1 MQLTCITC
9 GREVE
14 EGRTC
19 CHQCLAEVNW
29 LDTTR
34 RCEDCG
40 DPIPHGR
47 TLCDFCLAKAA
58 QPQSYP
64 PSIVPAAVDEM
75 KSAIMDSMM
84 LTLTNIVEQAD
95 ALIVQLARLKGA
107 IK

>member
-1 MQLTCITC
+1 MQPTCLTCGI
-9 GREVE
+9 EIE
-14 EGRTC
+14 EGETC
-19 CHQCLAEVNW
+19 CH
-29 LDTTR
+29 T
-34 RCEDCG
+34 
-40 DPIPHGR
+40 
-47 TLCDFCLAKAA
+47 CLAKSN

>member
-1 MQLTCITC
+1 MNPKTGGICGCLIGLEQPKPSHTCK
-9 GREVE
+9 
-14 EGRTC
+14 
-19 CHQCLAEVNW
+19 
-29 LDTTR
+29 
-34 RCEDCG
+34 DCG
-40 DPIPHGR
+40 DPIPVGR
-47 TLCDFCLAKAA
+47 TLCDFCPAKAA

-75 KSAIMDSMM
+75 KTAIMDSMM

>member
-1 MQLTCITC
+1 MQPTCLTCGI
-9 GREVE
+9 EVE
-14 EGRTC
+14 EGETC
-19 CHQCLAEVNW
+19 C
-29 LDTTR
+29 R
-34 RCEDCG
+34 S
-40 DPIPHGR
+40 
-47 TLCDFCLAKAA
+47 CLAKINRIAA
-58 QPQSYP
+58 MPQSYP

>member
-1 MQLTCITC
+1 MNPKTGGIC
-9 GREVE
+9 GCLSGLERAEEYPTDSHPCPECGEVTLP
-14 EGRTC
+14 G
-19 CHQCLAEVNW
+19 Q
-29 LDTTR
+29 
-34 RCEDCG
+34 
-40 DPIPHGR
+40 
-47 TLCDFCLAKAA
+47 TLCVFCTSKHN

>member
-1 MQLTCITC
+1 MNPKTGGIC
-9 GREVE
+9 GCLSGLERSEEYPTDSHPCPECGEVTLP
-14 EGRTC
+14 G
-19 CHQCLAEVNW
+19 Q
-29 LDTTR
+29 
-34 RCEDCG
+34 
-40 DPIPHGR
+40 
-47 TLCDFCLAKAA
+47 TLCVFCTSKHN

>member
-1 MQLTCITC
+1 MNPKTGGIC
-9 GREVE
+9 GCLSGVERPDEISTYSHPCPECGEVTSPGE
-14 EGRTC
+14 TY
-19 CHQCLAEVNW
+19 
-29 LDTTR
+29 
-34 RCEDCG
+34 
-40 DPIPHGR
+40 
-47 TLCDFCLAKAA
+47 CDFCIAKHN

-75 KSAIMDSMM
+75 KAAIMDSMM